1 MVMVFYNTMKKQR
14 VCQLTKQ
21 DELCFP
27 KNIRQE
33 LAIKAGDTLKVSLHG
48 LSITL
53 TPNRETAHF
62 FIRKGKALVFTTA
75 GDASLSQEAARRILE
90 ETRDERAGNNLAGL
104 SDRRHRE

>member
-1 MVMVFYNTMKKQR
+1 MVMVFYNTMKTTSVPIDQAGR
-14 VCQLTKQ
+14 IVL
-21 DELCFP
+21 P
-27 KNIRQE
+27 KNVRQE

-53 TPNRETAHF
+53 TPNRETAG